1 MALME
6 EKAME
11 FLLVVGIGGVVVAW
25 VIGWVR
31 AVKRQPINDRL
42 HTYCRREE

>member
-1 MALME
+1 ME
-6 EKAME
+6 EKVME
-11 FLLVVGIGGVVVAW
+11 ILLVVGIAGVVVAW

>member
-1 MALME
+1 
-6 EKAME
+6 ME

-42 HTYCRREE
+42 RTYCRREE

>member
-11 FLLVVGIGGVVVAW
+11 ILLVVGIGGVAIAW

-31 AVKRQPINDRL
+31 AVKRQPIHDRL

>member
-1 MALME
+1 ME
-6 EKAME
+6 I
-11 FLLVVGIGGVVVAW
+11 LLAAGIGVVVVW

-42 HTYCRREE
+42 NAYCRRTD